1 MVSSL
6 SDYKSTQRI
15 LSLMHTLH
23 RLFYLFTFYQ
33 NEYSSDDDDDDDGDE
48 VIGVADNGCA
58 QVGRIGSC
66 RVPAFPPVVV
76 HWHTHI
82 RHPIVLVM
90 TKYVDDII
98 MMTKYHHDNNG
109 NDNA

>member
-1 MVSSL
+1 
-6 SDYKSTQRI
+6 
-15 LSLMHTLH
+15 MHTLH

-66 RVPAFPPVVV
+66 RVPAFPSCGRPPA
-76 HWHTHI
+76 HAHTSSDRPRDDKI
-82 RHPIVLVM
+82 RRRH
-90 TKYVDDII
+90 
-98 MMTKYHHDNNG
+98 HHD
-109 NDNA
+109 DKISPR